1 MGEKMFPTVCGNQRG
16 MALLLV
22 VCLLAMLSLLGF
34 FALNTTDVELA
45 IAGNRHTR
53 QQAFFAA
60 ERAVEYVLAD
70 AALLNAAD
78 SGEVVLDPGQ
88 ATVVAAETASGIAPE
103 DACRVRYLSEGP
115 VPPDSGSDPTRFA
128 LRSYRISAVGAGPA
142 GARARVEAQV
152 GRVVVRGE

>member
-1 MGEKMFPTVCGNQRG
+1 MQKIRFSAVCGNQQG

-45 IAGNRHTR
+45 IAGNRYTR

-70 AALLNAAD
+70 TALLRAAD
-78 SGEVVLDPGQ
+78 SGEVVLDP
-88 ATVVAAETASGIAPE
+88 ARTAVVAADTASGIAPE
-103 DACRVRYLSEGP
+103 GLCRVRYLSEGP
-115 VPPDSGSDPTRFA
+115 VPPESGCDPTRFA
-128 LRSYRISAVGAGPA
+128 LRSYRITAVGAGPA

-152 GRVVVRGE
+152 GRVVVR

>member
-1 MGEKMFPTVCGNQRG
+1 MKKIQFSAVCGNQQG

-53 QQAFFAA
+53 QQAFYAA

-70 AALLNAAD
+70 ATLLRAAD
-78 SGEVVLDPGQ
+78 SGEVVLDPGR
-88 ATVVAAETASGIAPE
+88 AAVVAAETASGIDPE
-103 DACRVRYLSEGP
+103 DLCLVRYLSEGP
-115 VPPDSGSDPTRFA
+115 VPPESGSDPTRFA
-128 LRSYRISAVGAGPA
+128 LRSYRITAVGAGPA

-152 GRVVVRGE
+152 GRVVVRQ

>member
-1 MGEKMFPTVCGNQRG
+1 MEDKIFPAVCRNQQG

-60 ERAVEYVLAD
+60 DRAVEYVPAN

-78 SGEVVLDPGQ
+78 AGEVVLDPGQ
-88 ATVVAAETASGIAPE
+88 AAVVAAETTSGIAPE
-103 DACRVRYLSEGP
+103 EVCRVRYLSEGP
-115 VPPDSGSDPTRFA
+115 MPPDSGTDPTRFA
-128 LRSYRISAVGAGPA
+128 LRSYRINAVGAGPA

-152 GRVVVRGE
+152 GRVVVRQ

>member
-1 MGEKMFPTVCGNQRG
+1 MQQIRFSVVCGNQRG
-16 MALLLV
+16 VTLLLV

-45 IAGNRHTR
+45 IAGNRHAR

-70 AALLNAAD
+70 TALLRAAD
-78 SGEVVLDPGQ
+78 AGEVVLDPGR
-88 ATVVAAETASGIAPE
+88 AAVVAAETASGIDPE
-103 DACRVRYLSEGP
+103 GLCRVRYLSEGP
-115 VPPDSGSDPTRFA
+115 LPPESGSDPTRFA
-128 LRSYRISAVGAGPA
+128 LRSYRITAVGAGPA

-152 GRVVVRGE
+152 GRVVVR

>member
-1 MGEKMFPTVCGNQRG
+1 MEDKPFPTVCGNQQG

-70 AALLNAAD
+70 TALLRAAD
-78 SGEVVLDPGQ
+78 FGEVVLDQGQ
-88 ATVVAAETASGIAPE
+88 TTVVAADTASGIAPE
-103 DACRVRYLSEGP
+103 EVCRVLYLSEGP
-115 VPPDSGSDPTRFA
+115 VPPESGSDPTRFA
-128 LRSYRISAVGAGPA
+128 LRSYRITAVGAGPA
-142 GARARVEAQV
+142 RARARVEAQV
-152 GRVVVRGE
+152 GRVVVRQ